1 MTEAVETVEVV
12 DEVTPDPIEVEA
24 MEQGWLPKDQWVEA
38 GKNPDEHRSAK
49 EFKERGELFKTI
61 HQNKRELQKT
71 QQALTALQRH
81 HQFVFEKA
89 HTQALADL
97 KREKR
102 QAMKDEDL
110 SRVAE
115 LDDAI
120 EERQEQFAQE
130 RKELVPAITQPQVPP
145 EFAEWVGRND
155 WYEKDDDLREFAD
168 ATGIVYA
175 GKNPGGPPSTVLK
188 HVEDKVRK
196 QFPEKFGVRRSAPN
210 AVASV
215 DKTNRK
221 VAAKDT
227 FELTEEETATMNEF
241 IRMGAPLTKEQYIS
255 DLKKIKGVK

>member
-1 MTEAVETVEVV
+1 MTEDVKQ
-12 DEVTPDPIEVEA
+12 EVTEQAAPDPVEVEA

-71 QQALTALQRH
+71 QQALTTLQRH

-89 HTQALADL
+89 HQQALADL

-110 SRVAE
+110 GKVAE
-115 LDDAI
+115 LDEAI
-120 EERQEQFAQE
+120 EARQEQFAEEKAQLAPAVQPAAVPQE
-130 RKELVPAITQPQVPP
+130 FTD
-145 EFAEWVGRND
+145 WVGRND
-155 WYEKDDDLREFAD
+155 WYERDEDLREFAD

-175 GKNPGGPPSTVLK
+175 GKNPGLAPSAVLR
-188 HVEDKVRK
+188 HVEEKVRK
-196 QFPEKFGVRRSAPN
+196 QFPEKFGQRRAAPSA
-210 AVASV
+210 VVGV
-215 DKTNRK
+215 DKTNGARK
-221 VAAKDT
+221 PKEAT
-227 FELTEEETATMNEF
+227 FELDEDERAMMKTFVRTGALTE
-241 IRMGAPLTKEQYIS
+241 EQYIA